1 MTQRVLG
8 RLSSRKLKYFIGE
21 RSNSLNVVDFK
32 SQHISELHHSR
43 HYVGRTNQNKSF
55 IISKLESILKRKLKD
70 TRLISKRCNSSK
82 SDPVDSKA
90 TPISEPQKISLSE
103 SQTTIISKP
112 QTLGSNPA
120 ISEPQT
126 ITATTAIS
134 EPQTIASTT
143 STAISKPQTTAS
155 TTVKLSSSAGPTKV
169 LTKAT
174 TSSSSLQSEEWRSIN
189 PAATKEV
196 KLFYFDT
203 LSLANKF
210 HSKGFSREQSVC
222 MVEAFIEVLNT
233 SIEHHTKNMVT
244 KPEQEIMVQQLLA
257 QIGAVKKDMVI
268 LEKSEFTM
276 LRNENQMQTAEI
288 LQMKTYVSDE
298 ISKLKGHVKLDINLE
313 RSRSMEAHAENEKQL
328 QIVRNKIDTDV
339 ANLKTTYE
347 QYRNDIIKNTVGTI
361 VSCTL
366 VALAALRLMG

>member
-8 RLSSRKLKYFIGE
+8 RLSSQKLKHFIGE
-21 RSNSLNVVDFK
+21 RLSNSQNVVDFK
-32 SQHISELHHSR
+32 SQHISKLHHIR
-43 HYVGRTNQNKSF
+43 HYVGRTSQNKSF
-55 IISKLESILKRKLKD
+55 IFYKLDNIIETKLDD
-70 TRLISKRCNSSK
+70 TRLLSKRFNSSK
-82 SDPVDSKA
+82 YDPVDAKA
-90 TPISEPQKISLSE
+90 TPISEPQTTAISE
-103 SQTTIISKP
+103 T
-112 QTLGSNPA
+112 QTLGSN
-120 ISEPQT
+120 
-126 ITATTAIS
+126 TAIS
-134 EPQTIASTT
+134 EPQTIANTT
-143 STAISKPQTTAS
+143 SLSEPQTAAS
-155 TTVKLSSSAGPTKV
+155 TTLQFSTSAGPRKV
-169 LTKAT
+169 QAIPDKAT
-174 TSSSSLQSEEWRSIN
+174 ISSSSLQSDEWRSIN
-189 PAATKEV
+189 PAASKEV

-244 KPEQEIMVQQLLA
+244 KPQQEIMVQQLMA

-288 LQMKTYVSDE
+288 LQMKTYVTDE

>member
-8 RLSSRKLKYFIGE
+8 RLSSQKLKHFIGE
-21 RSNSLNVVDFK
+21 RLSNSQNVVDFK
-32 SQHISELHHSR
+32 SQHISELHHTR
-43 HYVGRTNQNKSF
+43 HYVGRTSQNKSF
-55 IISKLESILKRKLKD
+55 IFYKLDNIVETKLNE
-70 TRLISKRCNSSK
+70 TRLLSKRFNSSK
-82 SDPVDSKA
+82 YDPVDAKA
-90 TPISEPQKISLSE
+90 TPISEPQRTAISE
-103 SQTTIISKP
+103 T
-112 QTLGSNPA
+112 QTLGSNTAILEPQTIA
-120 ISEPQT
+120 NTTSISEPQT
-126 ITATTAIS
+126 AASATV
-134 EPQTIASTT
+134 QFST
-143 STAISKPQTTAS
+143 
-155 TTVKLSSSAGPTKV
+155 SAGPTKV
-169 LTKAT
+169 QATCIPDKAT
-174 TSSSSLQSEEWRSIN
+174 ISSSSVQSDEWRSIN

-244 KPEQEIMVQQLLA
+244 KPQQEIMVQQLMA

-288 LQMKTYVSDE
+288 LQMKTYVTDE

>member
-1 MTQRVLG
+1 MTQRMLG
-8 RLSSRKLKYFIGE
+8 RLSSQRLKHFIGE
-21 RSNSLNVVDFK
+21 RLLNSQNVVDLK
-32 SQHISELHHSR
+32 SQHVSELHHIR
-43 HYVGRTNQNKSF
+43 HYVGRTSQNKSF
-55 IISKLESILKRKLKD
+55 IFLKLDSIIKRKLND
-70 TRLISKRCNSSK
+70 TRLISKRFNSQK
-82 SDPVDSKA
+82 SDPVDAKA
-90 TPISEPQKISLSE
+90 IPISEPQTTSISE
-103 SQTTIISKP
+103 TQTTIISEP
-112 QTLGSNPA
+112 QTLGS
-120 ISEPQT
+120 
-126 ITATTAIS
+126 TTSIS

-143 STAISKPQTTAS
+143 SISEPQTTAS
-155 TTVKLSSSAGPTKV
+155 TAVKLSTPSGPTKV
-169 LTKAT
+169 QARRDKST
-174 TSSSSLQSEEWRSIN
+174 TSSSSVQSDEWRSIN

-210 HSKGFSREQSVC
+210 HSKGFTREQSVC

-244 KPEQEIMVQQLLA
+244 KPQQEIMVQQLMA

-276 LRNENQMQTAEI
+276 LRNENEMQTAEI
-288 LQMKTYVSDE
+288 NQMKNYVTDE

-313 RSRSMEAHAENEKQL
+313 KSRSMEAHAENEKQL

-366 VALAALRLMG
+366 VALAAVRLMG

>member
-8 RLSSRKLKYFIGE
+8 RLSSQKLKHFIGE
-21 RSNSLNVVDFK
+21 RLSNSQNVVDFK
-32 SQHISELHHSR
+32 SQHISELHHIR
-43 HYVGRTNQNKSF
+43 HYVGRTSQNKSF
-55 IISKLESILKRKLKD
+55 IFYKLDNIIETKLDD
-70 TRLISKRCNSSK
+70 TRLLSKRFNSSK
-82 SDPVDSKA
+82 YDPVDAKA
-90 TPISEPQKISLSE
+90 TPISEPQ
-103 SQTTIISKP
+103 TTET
-112 QTLGSNPA
+112 QTLGSN
-120 ISEPQT
+120 
-126 ITATTAIS
+126 TAIS
-134 EPQTIASTT
+134 EPQTIANTT
-143 STAISKPQTTAS
+143 SISEPQTAAS
-155 TTVKLSSSAGPTKV
+155 TTLQFSTSAGPTKV
-169 LTKAT
+169 QAIPDKAT
-174 TSSSSLQSEEWRSIN
+174 NSSSSLQSDEWRSIN

-244 KPEQEIMVQQLLA
+244 KPQQEIMVQQLMA

-288 LQMKTYVSDE
+288 LQMKTYVTDE